1 MATMRAMRARI
12 SVLLLTAVGTA
23 LIAAGPATGLSRA
36 LANRLFGPQLVRA
49 EVILKD
55 ATGVHAY
62 RVDRGRVRTV
72 SGNTLTL
79 MERDGA
85 VVAVPVAADADV
97 RWNGR
102 PVPLNRLRRNLWVEA
117 IREGDAPA
125 RAVRATG
132 RMRNFSLAPTFY
144 GPRMVRA
151 QVIVRNASGVH
162 DYRLDRGQVRAVSAN
177 SLTLLER
184 DGTLVT
190 IPVAPGADIRL
201 AGRPVRL
208 TRLRRGMRAETV
220 REGEAA
226 AFSVHAV
233 RPG

>member
-1 MATMRAMRARI
+1 MATMNPMRART
-12 SVLLLTAVGTA
+12 SVLLLVA
-23 LIAAGPATGLSRA
+23 LGAALLAAGPATALSRA
-36 LANRLFGPQLVRA
+36 LANQLFGPQLVRA

-62 RVDRGRVRTV
+62 RVDRGRVR
-72 SGNTLTL
+72 S
-79 MERDGA
+79 
-85 VVAVPVAADADV
+85 
-97 RWNGR
+97 NGR
-102 PVPLNRLRRNLWVEA
+102 PVALTRLRRNLWVET

-132 RMRNFSLAPTFY
+132 RMRNLSLAPTFY

-151 QVIVRNASGVH
+151 QVIVRNAGGVH

-177 SLTLLER
+177 SLTLRER

-190 IPVAPGADIRL
+190 IPVAPGADIPL

-233 RPG
+233 RAG

>member
-12 SVLLLTAVGTA
+12 SVLLLTALGAA

-62 RVDRGRVRTV
+62 RVDRGRVRT
-72 SGNTLTL
+72 
-79 MERDGA
+79 
-85 VVAVPVAADADV
+85 
-97 RWNGR
+97 
-102 PVPLNRLRRNLWVEA
+102 
-117 IREGDAPA
+117 
-125 RAVRATG
+125 
-132 RMRNFSLAPTFY
+132 
-144 GPRMVRA
+144 
-151 QVIVRNASGVH
+151 
-162 DYRLDRGQVRAVSAN
+162 VSAN

-233 RPG
+233 RAG